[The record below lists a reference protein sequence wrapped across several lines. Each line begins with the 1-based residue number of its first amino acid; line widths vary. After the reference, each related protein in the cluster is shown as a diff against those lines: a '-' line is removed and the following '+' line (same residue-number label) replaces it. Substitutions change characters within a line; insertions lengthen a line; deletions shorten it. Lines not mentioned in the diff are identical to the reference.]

1 MNAKY
6 LKLSYT
12 INLLLKFDY
21 DIMYIGEIDIIFSL
35 CVAYLGIFQLFQLN
49 IRWSSLYL
57 MYKLM
62 QVHLYTLKW
71 AHFIFEAEIPP
82 SLMSE
87 RLVTWSLINLLQNH
101 YRDMRRGSP
110 LSSERALSTVSSAWS
125 CLWYLL
131 SWGKNWV
138 SSLEEILVT
147 TL

>member
-1 MNAKY
+1 
-6 LKLSYT
+6 
-12 INLLLKFDY
+12 
-21 DIMYIGEIDIIFSL
+21 
-35 CVAYLGIFQLFQLN
+35 
-49 IRWSSLYL
+49 

-87 RLVTWSLINLLQNH
+87 RLVTWSLINWLQNH
-101 YRDMRRGSP
+101 YRGMHRGSQLP
-110 LSSERALSTVSSAWS
+110 LGGALSIVSSAQS
-125 CLWYLL
+125 RLWYLL

-138 SSLEEILVT
+138 SSLEEILVM